1 MDDGADGNGSV
12 LAPDIGGTRLA
23 AGVVDAAGNTHSFVV
38 EPSRTELGVDTV
50 LADLFALGR
59 RAVTESGV
67 SWTDVGAVGIGCG
80 GPPPPESGGGPPAPP
95 LPRRARA
102 ARGAP
107 AP

>member
-38 EPSRTELGVDTV
+38 EPSRIELGVDTV

-80 GPPPPESGGGPPAPP
+80 GALGAERKKGGEGK
-95 LPRRARA
+95 
-102 ARGAP
+102 RGELRGCRIL
-107 AP
+107 